1 MNVHLKSGLLVLGSD
16 FNLGVKFIAMKHKLP
31 FKFVIAGIVALSL
44 FSVIYVNVS
53 GQQNTFAT
61 APESKQSVEVA
72 SVDENEQQ
80 RNIPI
85 PDVTVL
91 GRIVDLAQRLV
102 SHTP

>member
-1 MNVHLKSGLLVLGSD
+1 MLVAASD
-16 FNLGVKFIAMKHKLP
+16 LNLGVKFLAMKHKLP
-31 FKFVIAGIVALSL
+31 FKFVIAGIVTLSL
-44 FSVIYVNVS
+44 FSALYVNVS
-53 GQQNTFAT
+53 GQQNTFAA
-61 APESKQSVEVA
+61 APGSKQSVEVA
-72 SVDENEQQ
+72 SVDENEQE

>member
-1 MNVHLKSGLLVLGSD
+1 
-16 FNLGVKFIAMKHKLP
+16 MKHKLP
-31 FKFVIAGIVALSL
+31 LKFVIAGIVTLSL
-44 FSVIYVNVS
+44 FSVLYVNVS
-53 GQQNTFAT
+53 RQQNTFAT
-61 APESKQSVEVA
+61 ASESKQSVEVA
-72 SVDENEQQ
+72 SVDENEQE